1 MCKIAPNPHFFFLPG
16 CVLPRHGL
24 WRCPWPISWP
34 HGALQ
39 DWRWGFLGVA
49 ANRITM
55 PFRQAKNLNIP
66 LWLVVPSTSQSIIGK
81 SPDTNFLFMGDYVDR
96 GYYSVET
103 VSLLVSL
110 KVCILPVCKHRTS
123 MIEVEIPE
131 KRCDILGEL
140 PFWGAITSL
149 GRSLRCSILSSC
161 YAKD

>member
-39 DWRWGFLGVA
+39 DWRWAFLGVA

-66 LWLVVPSTSQSIIGK
+66 LWLVVHSTSQSVVGK

-110 KVCILPVCKHRTS
+110 KVCILPVCKHRS
-123 MIEVEIPE
+123 WNIWQ
-131 KRCDILGEL
+131 RCGILGES
-140 PFWGAITSL
+140 PYWEAITSL
-149 GRSLRCSILSSC
+149 GRSPRCWILTSC
-161 YAKD
+161 